1 MINIKLRRYNKAVE
15 IQLPT
20 NRETVMVNLWRLG
33 LERDPGK
40 YTLRQLKAV
49 ISYTTPWEHQMIRL
63 IDMVY
68 TLEDAISILHQ
79 MLAPPYPIAAR
90 MRSGIL
96 SGRFRSGK
104 HYLRVL
110 EKMVQRGW
118 KVWAE
123 MCFPLSGEIVSEGGN
138 VVKAPAGMLVQYG
151 QMIDQAVM
159 DLRRQ
164 TLHNETYLFSD
175 VDGFYENMLSARW
188 SVEELGGRLVGK
200 VKFLLSGIPTME
212 ETACAA
218 EKIEMIHSMEFA
230 IRLKQWSVLTDRG
243 LLFLYLCDHDGNYEI
258 ISLDEPDDE
267 DLYDDEEDLN
277 DDDQELDNEEEEQ
290 PCLCPECRKLRA
302 CQVGMI
308 LVEDVEDAD
317 D

>member
-1 MINIKLRRYNKAVE
+1 MIKIKLRRYNKAVE

-20 NRETVMVNLWRLG
+20 NRETVMVNLWLLG

-49 ISYTTPWEHQMIRL
+49 ISYTTPWEHQMVRL
-63 IDMVY
+63 IDMRY

-96 SGRFRSGK
+96 SGQFRSGK
-104 HYLRVL
+104 HYLRAL
-110 EKMVQRGW
+110 EKLVQLEW
-118 KVWAE
+118 QFWAE
-123 MCFPLSGEIVSEGGN
+123 MCFPLSGEIVSAGGD
-138 VVKAPAGMLVQYG
+138 VSKAPAGMLVQYV

-188 SVEELGGRLVGK
+188 SVEEVGGRLVGK
-200 VKFLLSGIPTME
+200 VKFLLSEMPAME
-212 ETACAA
+212 EATYAA
-218 EKIEMIHSMEFA
+218 QKIEMIHSMEFA
-230 IRLKQWSVLTDRG
+230 LQLKKWSVLTDRG
-243 LLFLYLCDHDGNYEI
+243 LLFLYLCDGNGNYEI
-258 ISLDEPDDE
+258 ISPEEPDDDDE
-267 DLYDDEEDLN
+267 DLYDDEEDL
-277 DDDQELDNEEEEQ
+277 DDDDPEPDGEEE
-290 PCLCPECRKLRA
+290 CCFCPECRKLRA
-302 CQVGMI
+302 GQVGVI
-308 LVEDVEDAD
+308 LVGDVEDPD

>member
-1 MINIKLRRYNKAVE
+1 MIKIKLRRYNKAVE

-20 NRETVMVNLWRLG
+20 NLETVMVNLWRLG

-49 ISYTTPWEHQMIRL
+49 ISYTTPWEYQMVRL
-63 IDMVY
+63 INMRY
-68 TLEDAISILHQ
+68 TLEDAILILHQ

-96 SGRFRSGK
+96 SGQFRSGK
-104 HYLRVL
+104 HYLRAL
-110 EKMVQRGW
+110 EKLVQLKWR
-118 KVWAE
+118 VWAE
-123 MCFPLSGEIVSEGGN
+123 AYYPLSGEIVSAGGD
-138 VVKAPAGMLVQYG
+138 VSKAPARMLVQYG
-151 QMIDQAVM
+151 QMINQAVM

-188 SVEELGGRLVGK
+188 SVEEVGGRLVGK
-200 VKFLLSGIPTME
+200 VKFLLSEMPAME
-212 ETACAA
+212 EAAYVA

-243 LLFLYLCDHDGNYEI
+243 LLFLYMCDGNGNYEV
-258 ISLDEPDDE
+258 ISPEELDDDDE
-267 DLYDDEEDLN
+267 DLYDDEEDL
-277 DDDQELDNEEEEQ
+277 DDDDPEPDGEEEC
-290 PCLCPECRKLRA
+290 CLCPECRKLRTG
-302 CQVGMI
+302 QVGVI
-308 LVEDVEDAD
+308 LVGDVEDSD